1 MDGLETIRNIKE
13 SGILKD
19 SSVIVMVTAYDR
31 DEVLGAAKELGVVQ
45 VLTKPVTSSH
55 LHDVLM
61 GIFKGSKKV
70 GKGRK
75 NTADQ
80 EKAMVKVISG
90 AKILLVEDNDVN
102 QLVASKIL
110 GNAGFLVTIASDGQE
125 AVEKVKSNTYDLV
138 LMDVQMPIMD
148 GLTATKVIRGEGFK
162 DLPIVAMTAHA
173 MSNDRQL
180 SLDAGMN
187 DHVNKP
193 INVNELFQ
201 TLVKW
206 IPPRTNSD
214 SDSKS
219 DANSEERSAFTEKPI
234 PEEPSAPE
242 VKSAV
247 GD

>member
-1 MDGLETIRNIKE
+1 
-13 SGILKD
+13 
-19 SSVIVMVTAYDR
+19 
-31 DEVLGAAKELGVVQ
+31 
-45 VLTKPVTSSH
+45 
-55 LHDVLM
+55 
-61 GIFKGSKKV
+61 
-70 GKGRK
+70 
-75 NTADQ
+75 
-80 EKAMVKVISG
+80 MVKEISG
-90 AKILLVEDNDVN
+90 AKILLGEDNDVN

-110 GNAGFLVTIASDGQE
+110 GNAGFVVTIASDGQE

-148 GLTATKVIRGEGFK
+148 GLTATKVIRDDGFK

-206 IPPRTNSD
+206 IPPRNYTNGESI
-214 SDSKS
+214 SNTGSNSESKS
-219 DANSEERSAFTEKPI
+219 DTGSDEKPALEEKPI
-234 PEEPSAPE
+234 LDEDSAPE